1 MKPIILLACLL
12 MAVSALGGVY
22 ELNFTRPFERAFVTI
37 YVPSEVTV
45 SAPAARLVGTTSCN
59 DNTTYRFRILA
70 YTKNLIVDFSPSPAA
85 PWSPYASISVRYSSR
100 IQDANCDGAVNL
112 IDLIFV
118 RNFLRVDILSANAMQ
133 ADINLDGVI
142 NILDLLAIRI
152 ALW

>member
-1 MKPIILLACLL
+1 MKPAILLSCLL
-12 MAVSALGGVY
+12 VSVSALGGVY

-37 YVPSEVTV
+37 HVPSEVTV

-59 DNTTYRFRILA
+59 GNTTYRFRILVCS
-70 YTKNLIVDFSPSPAA
+70 KNLIVDFSRTPAH
-85 PWSPYASISVRYSSR
+85 WSPSASISVRYSSR

-118 RNFLRVDILSANAMQ
+118 RNYILVDILSANAMQ